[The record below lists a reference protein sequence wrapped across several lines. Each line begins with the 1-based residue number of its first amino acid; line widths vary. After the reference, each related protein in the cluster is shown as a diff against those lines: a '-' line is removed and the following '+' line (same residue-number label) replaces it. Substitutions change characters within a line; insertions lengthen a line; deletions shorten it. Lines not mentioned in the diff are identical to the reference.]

1 MENEAKQAGKR
12 VTKAEYARI
21 RGWNRSY
28 LSLKKTKERL
38 APAMVADGKGGE
50 LVDVEKANEIFRV
63 ETDTAQVRKP
73 SAPAPSRDSSAGEDP
88 ALDPESLD
96 ARRRENL
103 RLKNEELEL
112 SLAAQKGQ
120 TLPRAGV
127 LSAAAQA
134 GQNIRENLFAL
145 VPGLAERFATMTD
158 AREIRTVMDGAL
170 RGCLD
175 SVSNDFMRRIQP
187 AGAGE
192 GQPVA
197 H

>member
-1 MENEAKQAGKR
+1 MENGPKQAAKL

-28 LSLKKTKERL
+28 LSLKETKARI
-38 APAMVADGKGGE
+38 APAMVPDGKGGE
-50 LVDVEKANEIFRV
+50 LVDVAKANEIFKI
-63 ETDTAQVRKP
+63 ETDTAKVRKP
-73 SAPAPSRDSSAGEDP
+73 SAPAPSCDSAPGEDP
-88 ALDPESLD
+88 DQDPESMD

-112 SLAAQKGQ
+112 KLAEQKGL

-134 GQNIRENLFAL
+134 GQTIRENFFAL
-145 VPGLAERFATMTD
+145 VPGLAERFATMND
-158 AREIRTVMDGAL
+158 AREIRTVLDGAL